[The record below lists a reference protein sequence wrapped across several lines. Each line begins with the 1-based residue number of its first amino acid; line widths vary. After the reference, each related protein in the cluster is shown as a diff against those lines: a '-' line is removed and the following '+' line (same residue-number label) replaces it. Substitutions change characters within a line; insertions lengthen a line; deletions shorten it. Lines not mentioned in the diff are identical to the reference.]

1 MKKRIIILLV
11 SILIVICLVL
21 CIIFINSKSSKVSN
35 NQKSDNIVK
44 ELPKPEV
51 TGGERGKLGIDKNI
65 NELNIDDYLGRDD
78 SVYRDMRML
87 EDPGNYEAIGGDSY
101 LSGYVNGFEIVSL
114 PYIIPVTGLPD
125 EVGDTY
131 TGDTLFRVDETGK
144 YIANY
149 EESLS
154 IVEKLFPKD
163 KNIFLM
169 CGGGGYA
176 GMTKSFLVSLGWD
189 PDKIYNV
196 GGYWYYDGKNNVEV
210 KKYVNGKIVYDFDNV
225 PYHKIDFNNLTK
237 IKTDP
242 NSLKI
247 PVGLDSE
254 YYNKIKDQVFDDELN
269 LRNVE
274 NYDTDF
280 ERDNFFNST
289 VIKKANI
296 INDLIDK
303 KKSFVVLVQPYEEA
317 CRTIAGDEDFFY
329 MPNSLKNIL
338 SNNKIYKYEIN
349 MPIFRKTKLYDVV
362 KYAPTVIVVKDGDVY
377 AYIDANKDL
386 IENSEDLEKWLKTY
400 IKFSN

>member
-11 SILIVICLVL
+11 SILIVIFLVL

-35 NQKSDNIVK
+35 NQKSNNIVK

-131 TGDTLFRVDETGK
+131 TGDILFRVDETGK

-154 IVEKLFPKD
+154 IVEKLFPND

-169 CGGGGYA
+169 CGDGGYA

-210 KKYVNGKIVYDFDNV
+210 KKYVDGKLCMILIMFL
-225 PYHKIDFNNLTK
+225 I
-237 IKTDP
+237 IK
-242 NSLKI
+242 
-247 PVGLDSE
+247 
-254 YYNKIKDQVFDDELN
+254 
-269 LRNVE
+269 
-274 NYDTDF
+274 
-280 ERDNFFNST
+280 
-289 VIKKANI
+289 
-296 INDLIDK
+296 
-303 KKSFVVLVQPYEEA
+303 
-317 CRTIAGDEDFFY
+317 
-329 MPNSLKNIL
+329 
-338 SNNKIYKYEIN
+338 
-349 MPIFRKTKLYDVV
+349 
-362 KYAPTVIVVKDGDVY
+362 
-377 AYIDANKDL
+377 
-386 IENSEDLEKWLKTY
+386 
-400 IKFSN
+400 